1 MQTTPD
7 NAVFEALWYNRHVTE
22 ALTVQS
28 DRVSQEGESDA
39 LDRPQRRRPVTA
51 AQREQII
58 EANVVEGKTH
68 REIAQALGRSEH
80 TIRGVLRTPAA
91 KARKEEI
98 LKEIAS
104 TAREV
109 LRRNAKMA
117 AEKWVQIVEQSPDV
131 ERIKDYKAAKDL
143 LTHAG
148 VIDIPKPEKDAA
160 PQFLIQIGGGE
171 VRDIEWDEA
180 EVNEPPALP
189 ASSP

>member
-1 MQTTPD
+1 M
-7 NAVFEALWYNRHVTE
+7 TE

-28 DRVSQEGESDA
+28 DRVSQQGESDA
-39 LDRPQRRRPVTA
+39 RALPQRRRPVTEA
-51 AQREQII
+51 EREQIVQLSVI
-58 EANVVEGKTH
+58 EGRTQA
-68 REIAQALGRSEH
+68 EIAEALDRSPH
-80 TIRGVLRTPAA
+80 TVRAVQRS
-91 KARKEEI
+91 KAGKERREEV

-104 TAREV
+104 TAKTV
-109 LRRNAKMA
+109 LRRNATMA
-117 AEKWVQIVEQSPDV
+117 AERWVQIVEQSPDV

-180 EVNEPPALP
+180 EVTEPPALP
-189 ASSP
+189 VSSP